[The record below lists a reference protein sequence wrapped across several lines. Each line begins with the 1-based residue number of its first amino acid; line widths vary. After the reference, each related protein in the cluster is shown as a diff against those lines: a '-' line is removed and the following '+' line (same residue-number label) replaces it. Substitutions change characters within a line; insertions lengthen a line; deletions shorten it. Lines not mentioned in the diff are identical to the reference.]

1 MAPENTIVVPSPFMC
16 DCDESDRAA
25 AAAAAAAE
33 AAKREALRRRWR
45 GDDRFMRVCSFSFGV
60 CVCVCVLCV
69 PRARAEGSRQRIAG
83 NGRRMGG
90 GRASG
95 RPGWKREPC
104 EKAGWP

>member
-69 PRARAEGSRQRIAG
+69 PRARAEGSRQRTTWATG
-83 NGRRMGG
+83 AEWVVA
-90 GRASG
+90 GRADG
-95 RPGWKREPC
+95 RVEARTV
-104 EKAGWP
+104 